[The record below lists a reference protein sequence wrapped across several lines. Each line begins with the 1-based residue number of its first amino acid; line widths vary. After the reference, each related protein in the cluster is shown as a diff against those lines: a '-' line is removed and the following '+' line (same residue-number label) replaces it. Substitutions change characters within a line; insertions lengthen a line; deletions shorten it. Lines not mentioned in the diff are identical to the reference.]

1 VVYTCS
7 YDMTVGMW
15 DWKAPSPLL
24 NRWGHHS
31 EFAVGLDASCLVEGL
46 VASCGW
52 DEMVHAWN
60 AVDGSPPPVAAPPTM
75 ARAPQAYPPMATAA
89 PAPVA

>member
-1 VVYTCS
+1 
-7 YDMTVGMW
+7 MTVGMW
-15 DWKAPSPLL
+15 DWKSPAPLL
-24 NRWGHHS
+24 NRWGHHT
-31 EFAVGLDASCLVEGL
+31 EFAVGLDTSCLVEGL

-60 AVDGSPPPVAAPPTM
+60 TVDGSPPPIAAM
-75 ARAPQAYPPMATAA
+75 MRAPQAYPPMATAS